1 MVKASANKIEMGHGP
16 ILPALIRFAV
26 PLALA
31 NVMNLL
37 FLTADMVVIGRFG
50 KPNALGAVG
59 ASGTITNFLLAAIT
73 GLGTAATV
81 LASTCLGARHRERVK
96 LVVHVTM
103 ALASLSGVVLGL
115 FLWLAVDWLI
125 QIARIP
131 AAVAHDARTYLLCI
145 APAMP
150 AILVYSFGAGLL
162 RAKGDTRRPFYFLV
176 AAGVVNVALNLLFV
190 VGFRMNVAGIGLA
203 TAIAHYVSCGVL
215 VVCLMREEDEFH
227 FVPAAMRLDRFTVA
241 QILRIGVPTGFQGS
255 VFSLSNFII
264 AASVNGF
271 GPTVMNGNAA
281 AGRIEGYVYVCM
293 NCFGVAAMSFV
304 GFNTGAGNWR
314 RVSRTVLSACGLAL
328 GTGLVLGTLG
338 TVFGRDLLR
347 IFTADPESIEHG
359 MCRLRL
365 VCGFYWLCGVMDSL
379 AYSIRGMG
387 YSSLPAIVSM
397 IGACGLR
404 VLWIATLFSVPSF
417 HTLFWLYMAYPVS
430 WIVTDVAHA
439 VCFARIFRGLSSK
452 SGTRPARAQALG

>member
-59 ASGTITNFLLAAIT
+59 ASGSITNFLLAAIT

-103 ALASLSGVVLGL
+103 ALASLSGLVLGL

-203 TAIAHYVSCGVL
+203 TAIAHYVSCGLL
-215 VVCLMREEDEFH
+215 VACLMREEDEFH

-328 GTGLVLGTLG
+328 GTGIVLGTLG

-359 MCRLRL
+359 LCRLRL

-404 VLWIATLFSVPSF
+404 VLWIATLF
-417 HTLFWLYMAYPVS
+417 WLYMAYPVS
-430 WIVTDVAHA
+430 WAVTDVAHA

-452 SGTRPARAQALG
+452 SGQRPRRALAV

>member
-1 MVKASANKIEMGHGP
+1 MGKASANRIEMGRGP
-16 ILPALIRFAV
+16 ILPGLVRFAV

-50 KPNALGAVG
+50 APNALGAVG
-59 ASGTITNFLLAAIT
+59 ASGYITNFLLAAIF

-103 ALASLSGVVLGL
+103 ALASLAGVALGL

-125 QIARIP
+125 QVARIP
-131 AAVAHDARTYLLCI
+131 DAVAHDAKTYLLCL

-150 AILVYSFGAGLL
+150 AILVYNFGAGLL
-162 RAKGDTRRPFYFLV
+162 RAKGDTKRPFYFLV
-176 AAGVVNVALNLLFV
+176 IAGVVNVALNLLFV
-190 VGFRMNVAGIGLA
+190 VRFHMNVAGIGIA
-203 TAIAHYVSCGVL
+203 TALAHYVSCGLL
-215 VVCLMREEDEFH
+215 VACLMREDDEFR
-227 FVPAAMRLDRFTVA
+227 FVPYAMRLDRFTVA
-241 QILRIGVPTGFQGS
+241 QLLRIGVPTGFQGP
-255 VFSLSNFII
+255 VFSLSNFVI

-281 AGRIEGYVYVCM
+281 SGRIEGYVYVCM
-293 NCFGVAAMSFV
+293 NCFAVAAMSFV

-314 RVSRTVLSACGLAL
+314 RVSRTVLTASGLAL
-328 GTGLVLGTLG
+328 GAGLVLGTLG

-359 MCRLRL
+359 LCRLRL
-365 VCGFYWLCGVMDSL
+365 VCGFYWLCGVMDCL
-379 AYSIRGMG
+379 AFGIRGMG

-430 WIVTDVAHA
+430 WAVTDVAHF
-439 VCFARIFRGLSSK
+439 VCFTRIFRRLSSK
-452 SGTRPARAQALG
+452 SGTHSVRAGTSG